1 MLKADIYN
9 YNKVEYIVIDTAMI
23 TIENK
28 GLAALAS
35 YHHGVG
41 ADRIL
46 LVDKSLE
53 QIIAAVDGQGSYQLL
68 SVDDY
73 QVANAAMG
81 KAAAEGMHYTELH
94 ITEYFLQKL
103 LPVQQLQI
111 AG

>member
-35 YHHGVG
+35 YRHGVG

-46 LVDKSLE
+46 

-81 KAAAEGMHYTELH
+81 KDAAEGMHYTELH
-94 ITEYFLQKL
+94 VTEYFLQKL

>member
-1 MLKADIYN
+1 MLKADIYT

-28 GLAALAS
+28 GLAALAR
-35 YHHGVG
+35 YRPGVG

-73 QVANAAMG
+73 RVANAAMG
-81 KAAAEGMHYTELH
+81 KAVAEGMHYTELH
-94 ITEYFLQKL
+94 LTEYFLQKL